1 MPICDGTL
9 ADWIVNPLAEI
20 TLPNRLLA
28 IAQLCNGL
36 AWLYQHGIEGHGDLK
51 PSNVLF
57 RDLRKV
63 VDLPNTASFPSR
75 SCCWQIRVADLGWA
89 DAWKDLGVADH
100 DWRPYRAPE
109 RYGGVF
115 RSVASDMFAVGV
127 IACELLFGRHPA
139 GTTTKK
145 VNNWDPPK
153 ARLWAE
159 TGERIID
166 GDLHRDL
173 VDQVRACLDA
183 DPDRRPSPRH
193 IIEVLSGVFAREYG
207 FDPKPVLDLWNS
219 VSDSQI
225 GNSGGL
231 FDEWY
236 SNEIASMGEEHRG
249 RQIERLRSVDT
260 ELQDEL
266 SWAGVAEWLARAE
279 ARARLLAERNGPADQ
294 EECRSLAHRVESL
307 VIRRIGSVTAA
318 DWLAAWQTGMQAQ
331 VFASRVF
338 EGFSELVG
346 RCVKIMEFGSDPG
359 MAQRAFTQVSTFS
372 RSAYHFY
379 FAGVLH
385 GSGQGSIQSALEH
398 LEQAIELN
406 PQEST
411 LYFFKGLWIQGALLV
426 ASALGGAA
434 DGLSAVDARLCFQR
448 ASELDPEWTEPKWE
462 LGKLEGK

>member
-1 MPICDGTL
+1 
-9 ADWIVNPLAEI
+9 
-20 TLPNRLLA
+20 
-28 IAQLCNGL
+28 
-36 AWLYQHGIEGHGDLK
+36 
-51 PSNVLF
+51 
-57 RDLRKV
+57 
-63 VDLPNTASFPSR
+63 
-75 SCCWQIRVADLGWA
+75 
-89 DAWKDLGVADH
+89 
-100 DWRPYRAPE
+100 
-109 RYGGVF
+109 
-115 RSVASDMFAVGV
+115 
-127 IACELLFGRHPA
+127 
-139 GTTTKK
+139 
-145 VNNWDPPK
+145 
-153 ARLWAE
+153 
-159 TGERIID
+159 
-166 GDLHRDL
+166 
-173 VDQVRACLDA
+173 
-183 DPDRRPSPRH
+183 
-193 IIEVLSGVFAREYG
+193 
-207 FDPKPVLDLWNS
+207 VLDLWNS

-249 RQIERLRSVDT
+249 REIERLRSVDA